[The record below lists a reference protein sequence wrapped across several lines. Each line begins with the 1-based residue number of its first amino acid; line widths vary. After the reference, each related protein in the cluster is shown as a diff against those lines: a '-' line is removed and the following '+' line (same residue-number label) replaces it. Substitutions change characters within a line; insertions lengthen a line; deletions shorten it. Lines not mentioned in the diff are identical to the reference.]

1 MANNPKPQPNE
12 WYVVRNSQIHGRGL
26 YARKAIPKD
35 TWIVE
40 YVGERVD
47 KDESDRRANALL
59 DEAKENDGARVYMF
73 ILNDEWDIDG
83 NVSWN
88 TARLMNHSCE
98 PNVEAQTWDE
108 QEIWF
113 VALRDIKKGEEL
125 TFNYGFDLECWEDHP
140 CRCGT
145 ASCVGYIA
153 GDDYWPALKKKVASK
168 KAREEKKALAAQAV
182 KKVAKGKK
190 SVTKKSVAKE
200 EVAAKKTVT
209 AKKEIAVKKTVAKS
223 VKAPAKKKQAAKKSK
238 PAAK

>member
-26 YARKAIPKD
+26 YARKDIPKD

-59 DEAKENDGARVYMF
+59 DSAKETGGARVYMF

-113 VALRDIKKGEEL
+113 VALHDIKKGEEL

-140 CRCGT
+140 CLCGK
-145 ASCVGYIA
+145 AACVGYIA
-153 GDDYWPALKKKVASK
+153 GDDYWPALKKKVAAK
-168 KAREEKKALAAQAV
+168 KAREEKKLREAAAA
-182 KKVAKGKK
+182 KEVAKGKK
-190 SVTKKSVAKE
+190 SVTKKAAAKK
-200 EVAAKKTVT
+200 EVAAKKV
-209 AKKEIAVKKTVAKS
+209 AVSKKTVAKS
-223 VKAPAKKKQAAKKSK
+223 VKAPAKKKQAKKSK

>member
-26 YARKAIPKD
+26 YARKDIPKD

-59 DEAKENDGARVYMF
+59 DSAKESGGARVYMF

-113 VALRDIKKGEEL
+113 VALHDIKKGEEL

-140 CRCGT
+140 CLCGK

-153 GDDYWPALKKKVASK
+153 GDDYWPALKKKVAAK
-168 KAREEKKALAAQAV
+168 KAREEKKLREAATV

-190 SVTKKSVAKE
+190 SVTKKVAAKK
-200 EVAAKKTVT
+200 EVAAKTV
-209 AKKEIAVKKTVAKS
+209 AVSKKTVAKS
-223 VKAPAKKKQAAKKSK
+223 VKAPAKKKQAKKSK

>member
-26 YARKAIPKD
+26 YARKDIPKD

-59 DEAKENDGARVYMF
+59 DSAKESGGARVYMF

-113 VALRDIKKGEEL
+113 VALHDIKKGEEL

-140 CRCGT
+140 CLCGK

-153 GDDYWPALKKKVASK
+153 GDDYWPALKKKVAAK
-168 KAREEKKALAAQAV
+168 KAREEKKLREAATV

-190 SVTKKSVAKE
+190 SVTKKVAAKK
-200 EVAAKKTVT
+200 EVAAKKV
-209 AKKEIAVKKTVAKS
+209 AVSKKTVAKS
-223 VKAPAKKKQAAKKSK
+223 VKAPVKKKQAKKSK

>member
-1 MANNPKPQPNE
+1 MANHPKPQPNE

-59 DEAKENDGARVYMF
+59 DEAKESGGARVYMF

-153 GDDYWPALKKKVASK
+153 GDDYWPALKKKVAAK

-190 SVTKKSVAKE
+190 SVTKKSVAKK
-200 EVAAKKTVT
+200 EVAAKKTVA
-209 AKKEIAVKKTVAKS
+209 AKKETSTKKTAAKS

>member
-200 EVAAKKTVT
+200 EVAAKKTVA

>member
-168 KAREEKKALAAQAV
+168 KAREEKKAQAAQAV

-200 EVAAKKTVT
+200 EFAAKKTVT